1 MGHQLGADALHGG
14 GPMMELPGTDHDP
27 GDDFDPDEA
36 GSAEESL
43 EAYARLRNCG
53 PVKSA

>member
-1 MGHQLGADALHGG
+1 
-14 GPMMELPGTDHDP
+14 MMELPGTDHDP